1 MFYFLPL
8 ASAWADNG
16 ATGGGG
22 AGGWGM
28 IPMIAVFGL
37 IFYFLVIRP
46 QQKTAKEHKKLLT
59 ELQKG
64 DSIVLSCGI
73 HGRVVSIADDTMSV
87 EVADNVKIKVNK
99 DVVLARKAQG

>member
-16 ATGGGG
+16 TTGGG

-28 IPMIAVFGL
+28 LPMIGVFAL

-46 QQKTAKEHKKLLT
+46 QQKTAKEHKKLLA

-64 DSIVLSCGI
+64 DAIVLSCGI
-73 HGRVVSIADDTMSV
+73 HGRVASIADDTVSV

>member
-8 ASAWADNG
+8 ATAWADNG
-16 ATGGGG
+16 AASGGT
-22 AGGWGM
+22 GGWGM

-46 QQKTAKEHKKLLT
+46 QQKTAKEHKKLVS

-64 DSIVLSCGI
+64 DSVVLSCGI
-73 HGRVVSIADDTMSV
+73 HGRVASIADDTVSV

-99 DVVLARKAQG
+99 DVILARKAQG